1 MSDIKENIKNIKNN
15 IKKIE
20 ENLKLEKNSVKL
32 LAVSKT
38 QSIDNIKEAYNS
50 GQQDFG
56 ENYLQESIEKISKL
70 KDFDVPSYQT
80 DEAAGV
86 DLSAS
91 IENSIKIRP
100 WEREIIPCGIS
111 IAMPKGLEAQIR
123 PRSGLAFK
131 HGITILNTP
140 GTIDSDYR
148 GEIKVILINLSK
160 DEFTVH
166 PKDRIAQ
173 MVFTNAIQ
181 VKFKEVQN
189 LDQTKRGDGGFGST
203 GKD

>member
-1 MSDIKENIKNIKNN
+1 MANLPFSEVH
-15 IKKIE
+15 IKK
-20 ENLKLEKNSVKL
+20 
-32 LAVSKT
+32 T
-38 QSIDNIKEAYNS
+38 
-50 GQQDFG
+50 
-56 ENYLQESIEKISKL
+56 SKL
-70 KDFDVPSYQT
+70 KDFDIPSYQT
-80 DEAAGV
+80 DQAAGV

-91 IENSIKIRP
+91 IETSIKIRP

-111 IAMPKGLEAQIR
+111 IAMPRGLEAQIR

-148 GEIKVILINLSK
+148 GEIKVVLINLSK
-160 DEFTVH
+160 DEFTIR

-173 MVFTNAIQ
+173 MVFTSAIQ
-181 VKFKEVQN
+181 VKFKKVEN

-203 GKD
+203 G

>member
-1 MSDIKENIKNIKNN
+1 MIAAIPPSPSGTAFCI
-15 IKKIE
+15 
-20 ENLKLEKNSVKL
+20 NSALFLTIFK
-32 LAVSKT
+32 
-38 QSIDNIKEAYNS
+38 QS
-50 GQQDFG
+50 
-56 ENYLQESIEKISKL
+56 SKL

-91 IENSIKIRP
+91 IENSVKIRP

-148 GEIKVILINLSK
+148 GELKVILFNHGDKEFIINNG
-160 DEFTVH
+160 
-166 PKDRIAQ
+166 DRIAQ
-173 MVFTNAIQ
+173 MVLVPIE
-181 VKFKEVQN
+181 KLFK
-189 LDQTKRGDGGFGST
+189 D
-203 GKD
+203 

>member
-1 MSDIKENIKNIKNN
+1 MAILPLSEVHIK
-15 IKKIE
+15 
-20 ENLKLEKNSVKL
+20 
-32 LAVSKT
+32 
-38 QSIDNIKEAYNS
+38 
-50 GQQDFG
+50 
-56 ENYLQESIEKISKL
+56 KISKL
-70 KDFDVPSYQT
+70 KDFDIPSYQT

-91 IENSIKIRP
+91 IETSIKICP

-111 IAMPKGLEAQIR
+111 IAMPRGLEAQIR

-148 GEIKVILINLSK
+148 GEIKVVLINLSK
-160 DEFTVH
+160 DEFTIR

-173 MVFTNAIQ
+173 MVFTSAVQ
-181 VKFKEVQN
+181 VKFKEVEN
-189 LDQTKRGDGGFGST
+189 LDQTKRGGRGFGST

>member
-1 MSDIKENIKNIKNN
+1 MANLPFSEVQ
-15 IKKIE
+15 IKK
-20 ENLKLEKNSVKL
+20 
-32 LAVSKT
+32 T
-38 QSIDNIKEAYNS
+38 
-50 GQQDFG
+50 
-56 ENYLQESIEKISKL
+56 SKL
-70 KDFDVPSYQT
+70 KDFDIPSYQT

-91 IENSIKIRP
+91 IENSVKISP

-148 GEIKVILINLSK
+148 GEIKVVLINLSK
-160 DEFTVH
+160 DEFTIH

-181 VKFKEVQN
+181 VTFKEVQD

>member
-1 MSDIKENIKNIKNN
+1 MSNLAFSEVH
-15 IKKIE
+15 IKKTSR
-20 ENLKLEKNSVKL
+20 LE
-32 LAVSKT
+32 
-38 QSIDNIKEAYNS
+38 
-50 GQQDFG
+50 
-56 ENYLQESIEKISKL
+56 
-70 KDFDVPSYQT
+70 DFDIPSYQT

-91 IENSIKIRP
+91 IQTSIKIRP

-131 HGITILNTP
+131 HGVTILNTP

-148 GEIKVILINLSK
+148 GEIKVVLINLSK
-160 DEFTVH
+160 DEFTIR

-173 MVFTNAIQ
+173 MVFTSAIQ
-181 VKFKEVQN
+181 VKFKEVEN
-189 LDQTKRGDGGFGST
+189 LDQTKRGEGGFGST

>member
-1 MSDIKENIKNIKNN
+1 MANLPFSEVQ
-15 IKKIE
+15 IKK
-20 ENLKLEKNSVKL
+20 
-32 LAVSKT
+32 T
-38 QSIDNIKEAYNS
+38 
-50 GQQDFG
+50 
-56 ENYLQESIEKISKL
+56 SKL
-70 KDFDVPSYQT
+70 KDFDIPSYQT

-91 IENSIKIRP
+91 IENSVKIRP

-148 GEIKVILINLSK
+148 GEIKVVLINLSK
-160 DEFTVH
+160 DEFTVN

-181 VKFKEVQN
+181 VTFKEVQD

>member
-1 MSDIKENIKNIKNN
+1 MANLPFSEVQ
-15 IKKIE
+15 IKK
-20 ENLKLEKNSVKL
+20 
-32 LAVSKT
+32 T
-38 QSIDNIKEAYNS
+38 
-50 GQQDFG
+50 
-56 ENYLQESIEKISKL
+56 SKL
-70 KDFDVPSYQT
+70 KDFDIPSYQT

-91 IENSIKIRP
+91 IENSVKIRP

-148 GEIKVILINLSK
+148 GEIKVVLINLSK
-160 DEFTVH
+160 DEFTVN

-181 VKFKEVQN
+181 VTFKEVQD
-189 LDQTKRGDGGFGST
+189 LDQTKRGDRGFGST

>member
-1 MSDIKENIKNIKNN
+1 MANLPFSEVQ
-15 IKKIE
+15 IKK
-20 ENLKLEKNSVKL
+20 
-32 LAVSKT
+32 T
-38 QSIDNIKEAYNS
+38 
-50 GQQDFG
+50 
-56 ENYLQESIEKISKL
+56 SKL
-70 KDFDVPSYQT
+70 KDFDIPSYQT

-91 IENSIKIRP
+91 IENSIKILP
-100 WEREIIPCGIS
+100 WEREIIPCGLS
-111 IAMPKGLEAQIR
+111 VAMPKGLEAQIR

-148 GEIKVILINLSK
+148 GEIKVVLINLSK
-160 DEFTVH
+160 DEFTVN

-181 VKFKEVQN
+181 VTFKEVQD

>member
-1 MSDIKENIKNIKNN
+1 MANLPFSEVQ
-15 IKKIE
+15 IKK
-20 ENLKLEKNSVKL
+20 
-32 LAVSKT
+32 T
-38 QSIDNIKEAYNS
+38 
-50 GQQDFG
+50 
-56 ENYLQESIEKISKL
+56 SKL
-70 KDFDVPSYQT
+70 KDFDIPSYQT

-148 GEIKVILINLSK
+148 GEIKVVLINLSK
-160 DEFTVH
+160 HEFTIH

-181 VKFKEVQN
+181 VTFKEVQD

>member
-1 MSDIKENIKNIKNN
+1 MANLPFSEVHIK
-15 IKKIE
+15 
-20 ENLKLEKNSVKL
+20 
-32 LAVSKT
+32 
-38 QSIDNIKEAYNS
+38 
-50 GQQDFG
+50 
-56 ENYLQESIEKISKL
+56 KISKL

-91 IENSIKIRP
+91 IENSVKIRP

-148 GEIKVILINLSK
+148 GEIKIIIYNHGNSDFVIN
-160 DEFTVH
+160 DR
-166 PKDRIAQ
+166 DRIAQ
-173 MVFTNAIQ
+173 MILAPVI
-181 VKFKEVQN
+181 KME
-189 LDQTKRGDGGFGST
+189 LEETKDLPSTIRGEGGFGST
-203 GKD
+203 GK

>member
-1 MSDIKENIKNIKNN
+1 MANLPFSEVQIKRTSE
-15 IKKIE
+15 
-20 ENLKLEKNSVKL
+20 
-32 LAVSKT
+32 
-38 QSIDNIKEAYNS
+38 
-50 GQQDFG
+50 
-56 ENYLQESIEKISKL
+56 L
-70 KDFDVPSYQT
+70 KDFDIPSYQT

-86 DLSAS
+86 DLRAS

-111 IAMPKGLEAQIR
+111 IAMPRGLEAQIR

-160 DEFTVH
+160 DEFIIR

-173 MVFTNAIQ
+173 MVFTSAIQ
-181 VKFKEVQN
+181 VKFKEVEN
-189 LDQTKRGDGGFGST
+189 LDQTRRGDGGFGST

>member
-1 MSDIKENIKNIKNN
+1 MNKIKSAAVL
-15 IKKIE
+15 IKKLS
-20 ENLKLEKNSVKL
+20 N
-32 LAVSKT
+32 
-38 QSIDNIKEAYNS
+38 
-50 GQQDFG
+50 
-56 ENYLQESIEKISKL
+56 L
-70 KDFDVPSYQT
+70 KDFDIPAYQS

-91 IENSIKIRP
+91 IEQPVKILP

-111 IAMPKGLEAQIR
+111 LSMPRGLEAQIR

-148 GEIKVILINLSK
+148 GEIKIVLINLSK
-160 DEFTVH
+160 KEFLIQ

-173 MVFTNAIQ
+173 MIFSEVTQ
-181 VKFKEVQN
+181 VNFKEVDD
-189 LDQTKRGDGGFGST
+189 LDSTNRGIDGFGST
-203 GKD
+203 G

>member
-1 MSDIKENIKNIKNN
+1 MANLPFSEVH
-15 IKKIE
+15 IKK
-20 ENLKLEKNSVKL
+20 
-32 LAVSKT
+32 T
-38 QSIDNIKEAYNS
+38 
-50 GQQDFG
+50 
-56 ENYLQESIEKISKL
+56 SKL
-70 KDFDVPSYQT
+70 KDFDIPSYQT
-80 DEAAGV
+80 DKAAGV

-131 HGITILNTP
+131 YGITILNTP

-148 GEIKVILINLSK
+148 GEIKVVLINLSK
-160 DEFTVH
+160 DEFTVN

-181 VKFKEVQN
+181 VTFKEVQD

>member
-1 MSDIKENIKNIKNN
+1 MSNLPISEVH
-15 IKKIE
+15 IKK
-20 ENLKLEKNSVKL
+20 
-32 LAVSKT
+32 T
-38 QSIDNIKEAYNS
+38 
-50 GQQDFG
+50 
-56 ENYLQESIEKISKL
+56 SKL
-70 KDFDVPSYQT
+70 NDFDIPSYQS

-91 IENSIKIRP
+91 IETSIKIRP
-100 WEREIIPCGIS
+100 WEREVIPCGIS
-111 IAMPKGLEAQIR
+111 ISMPKGLEAQIR

-148 GEIKVILINLSK
+148 GEIKVVLINLSK
-160 DEFTVH
+160 DEFTIR

-173 MVFTNAIQ
+173 MVFTSAVQ
-181 VKFKEVQN
+181 VKFKEVEN
-189 LDQTKRGDGGFGST
+189 LDQTKRGGRGFGST

>member
-1 MSDIKENIKNIKNN
+1 MANLPLSEIH
-15 IKKIE
+15 IKK
-20 ENLKLEKNSVKL
+20 
-32 LAVSKT
+32 T
-38 QSIDNIKEAYNS
+38 
-50 GQQDFG
+50 
-56 ENYLQESIEKISKL
+56 SKL
-70 KDFDVPSYQT
+70 KEFDIPSYQT

-91 IENSIKIRP
+91 IETSIKIRP

-111 IAMPKGLEAQIR
+111 IAMPRGLEAQIR

-148 GEIKVILINLSK
+148 GEIKVVLINLSK
-160 DEFTVH
+160 DEFTIR

-173 MVFTNAIQ
+173 MVFTNVIQ
-181 VKFKEVQN
+181 VKFKEVEN
-189 LDQTKRGDGGFGST
+189 LDQTNRGDGGFGST